1 MKFLEERILSGEQ
14 YLKKKK
20 KKMTRQLL
28 MKTTISSVS
37 YLVTYLIWKQILHD
51 AAGIRGGAE

>member
-20 KKMTRQLL
+20 KKKADSAAVAENCNIKCVLL
-28 MKTTISSVS
+28 GDLSDLETNSS
-37 YLVTYLIWKQILHD
+37 
-51 AAGIRGGAE
+51 